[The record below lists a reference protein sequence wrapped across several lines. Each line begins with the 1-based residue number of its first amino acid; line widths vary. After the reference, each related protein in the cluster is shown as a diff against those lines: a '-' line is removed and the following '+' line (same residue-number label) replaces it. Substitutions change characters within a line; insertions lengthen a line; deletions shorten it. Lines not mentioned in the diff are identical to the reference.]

1 MSVPTV
7 LVERDSVSGTGFCCG
22 VEMRLKVISILVA
35 VLKSL
40 EIPYKIIGGD
50 KPEDRDTVIRV
61 GLNKTPAFY
70 TITNDGITYTPG
82 FMGSLAS
89 KFTLTAV
96 MSAVN
101 AAANIDVQVKE

>member
-1 MSVPTV
+1 
-7 LVERDSVSGTGFCCG
+7 
-22 VEMRLKVISILVA
+22 MRLKVITILVA

-40 EIPYKIIGGD
+40 EIPHKIIGGD
-50 KPEDRDTVIRV
+50 EPEDRDTIIRV
-61 GLNKTPAFY
+61 GVSKTPAFY
-70 TITNDGITYTPG
+70 TITNNGITYTPG
-82 FMGSLAS
+82 FMDSPAS

>member
-1 MSVPTV
+1 
-7 LVERDSVSGTGFCCG
+7 
-22 VEMRLKVISILVA
+22 MRLKVISILVA

-40 EIPYKIIGGD
+40 EIPYRIIGGD
-50 KPEDRDTVIRV
+50 KLEDRDTIIRV

-70 TITNDGITYTPG
+70 TITDNGITYTPG
-82 FMGSLAS
+82 FMDSPAS
-89 KFTLTAV
+89 KFTFTAV

>member
-1 MSVPTV
+1 
-7 LVERDSVSGTGFCCG
+7 
-22 VEMRLKVISILVA
+22 MRLKIITILVA

-40 EIPYKIIGGD
+40 EIPFRIIGGD
-50 KPEDRDTVIRV
+50 KPEDRDSIIRV
-61 GLNKTPAFY
+61 GLSKTPAFY

-82 FMGSLAS
+82 FMDSPAS

-101 AAANIDVQVKE
+101 AAAGADVQVKE